1 MKCIGGTG
9 NERGNKL
16 ARRDLIAALDIGSSK
31 ICCFIGRRDGDDRVQ
46 ITGIGHQASRG
57 VKGGAIVDMDAAEEA
72 IKATVHAAERMA
84 GETARDVVVGIA
96 GGQPASRLIDV
107 QIGVN
112 GGPVRDAD
120 LRRLLY
126 GGLPEAEP
134 DRALLHAIPVGYSI
148 DGSNGIRDPRGMHG
162 QTLAV
167 HVHQVTAA
175 VSAVRNVTTCVERCH
190 LNVGEVVANPYAAG
204 LAALVSDETEL
215 GVTVIDMGG
224 GATSLA
230 VFVEGSPVFT
240 DCVPVGGIHVTNDIA
255 RGLATPLA
263 HAERLKALHG
273 SALPSPSD
281 DRETV
286 VAPQIGEEEGSEPNQ
301 VSKSFLVSIIAPRIE
316 ETLELVRARLDA
328 GGVSQVAGRRV
339 VLVGGASQLP
349 GVPELAARILDKQV
363 RLGRPAHVGGLAA
376 STNGPAFAACA
387 GLMRY
392 SQEDT
397 GDLRAHAVSRP
408 PAGEGFL
415 ARLGPLARV
424 GGWLRENI

>member
-1 MKCIGGTG
+1 M
-9 NERGNKL
+9 

-31 ICCFIGRRDGDDRVQ
+31 ICCFIGRQDGDGRVQ
-46 ITGIGHQASRG
+46 ISGIGHQASQG
-57 VKGGAIVDMDAAEEA
+57 VKAGAIVDMDSAEEA

-84 GETARDVVVGIA
+84 GETVRDVVVGIA

-126 GGLPEAEP
+126 GGMPEAEM

-167 HVHQVTAA
+167 HVHQVTAT
-175 VSAVRNVTTCVERCH
+175 VGAVRNVTTCVERCH
-190 LNVGEVVANPYAAG
+190 LNVSEVVANPYAAG

-224 GATSLA
+224 GATSIA

-240 DCVPVGGIHVTNDIA
+240 GCVAVGGIHVTNDIA

-263 HAERLKALHG
+263 HAERLKTLYG
-273 SALPSPSD
+273 SASPSPTD

-301 VSKSFLVSIIAPRIE
+301 VPKSFLVSIIAPRIE

-328 GGVSQVAGRRV
+328 GGASEVAGSRV
-339 VLVGGASQLP
+339 VLVGGACQLP
-349 GVPELAARILDKQV
+349 GVPELAARILNKQV

-376 STNGPAFAACA
+376 ATNGPAFAACA

-392 SQEDT
+392 TQEET
-397 GDLRAHAVSRP
+397 GDLRAHASPRLL
-408 PAGEGFL
+408 AGEGFL
-415 ARLGPLARV
+415 SRFGPLARM
-424 GGWLRENI
+424 GGWLRENL

>member
-1 MKCIGGTG
+1 MKRKSDT
-9 NERGNKL
+9 ERKRGRKL

-31 ICCFIGRRDGDDRVQ
+31 ICCFIGRLDGDGHVQ
-46 ITGIGHQASRG
+46 ISGIGHQASQG
-57 VKGGAIVDMDAAEEA
+57 VKAGAIVDMDAAEESILA
-72 IKATVHAAERMA
+72 AVHTAERMA
-84 GETARDVVVGIA
+84 GETIHDVVVGLA
-96 GGQPASRLIDV
+96 GGQPSSRLIDM
-107 QIGVN
+107 QTGVN
-112 GGPVRDAD
+112 GGPVRDVD

-126 GGLPEAEP
+126 GGMP
-134 DRALLHAIPVGYSI
+134 DAGTDRTLLHAIPVGYSI

-162 QTLAV
+162 QVLAV

-175 VSAVRNVTTCVERCH
+175 AGAVRNVTTCVERCH
-190 LNVGEVVANPYAAG
+190 LNVSEIVANPYAAG

-224 GATSLA
+224 GTTSIA

-263 HAERLKALHG
+263 HAERLKTLHG
-273 SALPSPSD
+273 SAMPSPSD

-286 VAPQIGEEEGSEPNQ
+286 IAPQIGEEDGAEPNH
-301 VSKSFLVSIIAPRIE
+301 VPKSYLVSVIAPRIE
-316 ETLELVRARLDA
+316 ETLELVRQRLKE
-328 GGVSQVAGRRV
+328 GGVSQIAGRRV

-363 RLGRPAHVGGLAA
+363 RIGRPAHISGLAA

-392 SQEDT
+392 SEEQT
-397 GDLRAHAVSRP
+397 GDLRAHAAPRP
-408 PAGEGFL
+408 PAGEGL
-415 ARLGPLARV
+415 LARV
-424 GGWLRENI
+424 GGWLRENL

>member
-1 MKCIGGTG
+1 M
-9 NERGNKL
+9 

-31 ICCFIGRRDGDDRVQ
+31 ICCFIGRQDGDGRVQ
-46 ITGIGHQASRG
+46 ISGIGHQASQG
-57 VKGGAIVDMDAAEEA
+57 VKAGAIVDMDAAEEA

-84 GETARDVVVGIA
+84 GETVRDVVVGIA

-126 GGLPEAEP
+126 GGMPEAEM

-167 HVHQVTAA
+167 HVHQVTATIG
-175 VSAVRNVTTCVERCH
+175 AVRNVTTCVERCH
-190 LNVGEVVANPYAAG
+190 LNVSEVVANPYAAG

-224 GATSLA
+224 GATSIA

-240 DCVPVGGIHVTNDIA
+240 DCVAVGGIHVTNDIA

-263 HAERLKALHG
+263 HAERLKTLYG
-273 SALPSPSD
+273 SASPSPTD

-286 VAPQIGEEEGSEPNQ
+286 VAPQIGEEEGGEPNQ
-301 VSKSFLVSIIAPRIE
+301 VPKSFLVSIIAPRIE
-316 ETLELVRARLDA
+316 ETLELVRAKLDA
-328 GGVSQVAGRRV
+328 GGASQVAGRRV
-339 VLVGGASQLP
+339 VLVGGACQLP

-376 STNGPAFAACA
+376 ATNGPAFAACA

-392 SQEDT
+392 TQEET
-397 GDLRAHAVSRP
+397 GDLRAHASPRP
-408 PAGEGFL
+408 MAGEGFL
-415 ARLGPLARV
+415 SRFGPLARM
-424 GGWLRENI
+424 GGWLRENL

>member
-1 MKCIGGTG
+1 M
-9 NERGNKL
+9 

-31 ICCFIGRRDGDDRVQ
+31 ICCFIGRLDGDGHVQ
-46 ITGIGHQASRG
+46 ISGIGHHASQG
-57 VKGGAIVDMDAAEEA
+57 VKAGAIVDMDAAEESILA
-72 IKATVHAAERMA
+72 AVNSAERLA
-84 GETARDVVVGIA
+84 GETIHDVVVGLA
-96 GGQPASRLIDV
+96 GGQPSSRLVDM
-107 QIGVN
+107 QTGVN
-112 GGPVRDAD
+112 GGPVRDVD

-126 GGLPEAEP
+126 GGMPDAGAE
-134 DRALLHAIPVGYSI
+134 RTLLHAIPVGYSI

-162 QTLAV
+162 QVLAV

-175 VSAVRNVTTCVERCH
+175 AGAVRNITTCVERCH
-190 LNVGEVVANPYAAG
+190 LNVSEIVANPYAAG
-204 LAALVSDETEL
+204 LAALVRDETEL

-224 GATSLA
+224 GTTSIA

-263 HAERLKALHG
+263 HAERLKTLHG

-281 DRETV
+281 DRESV
-286 VAPQIGEEEGSEPNQ
+286 IAPQIGEEDGAEPNH
-301 VSKSFLVSIIAPRIE
+301 VPKSYLVSVIAPRIE
-316 ETLELVRARLDA
+316 ETLELARQRLEE
-328 GGVSQVAGRRV
+328 GGVSHIAGRRV

-363 RLGRPAHVGGLAA
+363 RIGRPAEISGLAA

-392 SQEDT
+392 SEEQT
-397 GDLRAHAVSRP
+397 GDLRAHATPRP
-408 PAGEGFL
+408 PVGEGL
-415 ARLGPLARV
+415 LARV
-424 GGWLRENI
+424 GGWLRENL

>member
-1 MKCIGGTG
+1 M
-9 NERGNKL
+9 

-31 ICCFIGRRDGDDRVQ
+31 VCCFIGRLDGDGRVQ
-46 ITGIGHQASRG
+46 ITGIGHQASQG
-57 VKGGAIVDMDAAEEA
+57 VKAGAIVDMDAAEEA
-72 IKATVHAAERMA
+72 IMATVHTAERMA
-84 GETARDVVVGIA
+84 GETVRDVVIGMA
-96 GGQPASRLIDV
+96 GGQPASRLIDM
-107 QIGVN
+107 QTGVN

-126 GGLPEAEP
+126 GGMPQAEP
-134 DRALLHAIPVGYSI
+134 ERTLLHAIPVGYSI

-175 VSAVRNVTTCVERCH
+175 ASAVRNVTTCVERCH
-190 LNVGEVVANPYAAG
+190 LNVSEVVANPYAAG

-224 GATSLA
+224 GATSIA
-230 VFVEGSPVFT
+230 VFVDGSPVFT
-240 DCVPVGGIHVTNDIA
+240 DSVPVGGIHVTNDIA

-263 HAERLKALHG
+263 HAERLKTLHG

-286 VAPQIGEEEGSEPNQ
+286 IAPQIGEDEGSEPNH
-301 VSKSFLVSIIAPRIE
+301 VPKSFLVSIVAPRIE
-316 ETLELVRARLDA
+316 ETLELVRARLEA
-328 GGVSQVAGRRV
+328 GGASQIAGRRV
-339 VLVGGASQLP
+339 VLVGGACQLP
-349 GVPELAARILDKQV
+349 GVPEMAARILDKQV
-363 RLGRPAHVGGLAA
+363 RIGRPAHVGGLAA
-376 STNGPAFAACA
+376 ATNGPAFAACA

-392 SQEDT
+392 SEEET
-397 GDLRAHAVSRP
+397 GDLRAHTAPRP

-424 GGWLRENI
+424 GGWLRENL

>member
-1 MKCIGGTG
+1 M
-9 NERGNKL
+9 

-31 ICCFIGRRDGDDRVQ
+31 ICCFVGRLDSDGHAQ
-46 ITGIGHQASRG
+46 ISGIGHQASRG
-57 VKGGAIVDMDAAEEA
+57 VKAGAIVDMDAAEESITA
-72 IKATVHAAERMA
+72 AVHTAERMA
-84 GETARDVVVGIA
+84 GETVRDVIVGIA
-96 GGQPASRLIDV
+96 GGQPSSRLIDV
-107 QIGVN
+107 QLGVN

-134 DRALLHAIPVGYSI
+134 ERTLLHAIPVGYSI

-175 VSAVRNVTTCVERCH
+175 TSAMRNVTTCVERCH
-190 LNVGEVVANPYAAG
+190 LNVSEIIANPYAAG
-204 LAALVSDETEL
+204 LAALVRDETEL

-224 GATSLA
+224 GTTSVA

-263 HAERLKALHG
+263 HAERLKTLHG

-286 VAPQIGEEEGSEPNQ
+286 VAPQIGEEEDSEPNHIP
-301 VSKSFLVSIIAPRIE
+301 KSFLVSVIAPRIE
-316 ETLELVRARLDA
+316 ETLELVRARLEE
-328 GGVSQVAGRRV
+328 GGAAHVGGRRL

-349 GVPELAARILDKQV
+349 GAPELAARILDKQV
-363 RLGRPAHVGGLAA
+363 RIGRPAHVSGLAA
-376 STNGPAFAACA
+376 ATNGPAFAACA

-392 SQEDT
+392 SEEET
-397 GDLRAHAVSRP
+397 GDLRAHAAPRP
-408 PAGEGFL
+408 PTGEGLL

-424 GGWLRENI
+424 GGWLRENL